1 MELAGL
7 KKALIFLDSHGVTVE
22 LLVTD
27 RHVQAKAFMRKEMP
41 HIVHEFDV
49 WHVGKGAISFFIAYV
64 HLYRNVAHITDFY
77 KLHNFCSSFFKSILA
92 SF

>member
-7 KKALIFLDSHGVTVE
+7 KKALIFLDSHGVTVK

-49 WHVGKGAISFFIAYV
+49 WHVGKGAISFFTAYM
-64 HLYRNVAHITDFY
+64 HLY
-77 KLHNFCSSFFKSILA
+77 
-92 SF
+92 